1 MDGDL
6 AVGSEGPRPL
16 GCDRGDS
23 ECRMSQALSAVC
35 RPGEQEPQALLGYVR
50 PQGLCARGAGLGLCA
65 ACLSGPRLS
74 SCGLREPSYCSHPGE
89 RGWGLGLGWQWYTMM
104 MQVHTVARHEAMGR
118 KRG

>member
-1 MDGDL
+1 MTLLDVPRKATDDSQDFGAWRVLSGAALDGDL

-65 ACLSGPRLS
+65 ACPALDSLSFLS
-74 SCGLREPSYCSHPGE
+74 
-89 RGWGLGLGWQWYTMM
+89 
-104 MQVHTVARHEAMGR
+104 
-118 KRG
+118 